1 MYNKFREKWKI
12 KVKDSGLI
20 LDMLLLRDV
29 YWVYLE
35 STY

>member
-12 KVKDSGLI
+12 KVKGSGLI

-35 STY
+35 SAY